1 MNAKRNG
8 DYAMKKLVYLF
19 CFMLLG
25 IQCQAI
31 EIFPLSNIET
41 SHINGTVQTKG
52 NRDIVI
58 LNVDSQTDNLS
69 DILTNTLNQ
78 RTLINATNN
87 VLASATTRRIATA
100 RDPYLVKIDGV
111 NYIMIKDNPTKNW
124 SKKDILGIDDTKE
137 TIFRALKSIESDGDR
152 TKLTPQE
159 LKRANIR
166 FAKVDN
172 NGVVL
177 ANDKTQDFDLDKI
190 SYIDMINLR
199 NIANGNIT
207 GVFGHFNL
215 YLKTNN
221 NSKKM
226 VIGYVTL
233 HNNDST
239 KISFK

>member
-1 MNAKRNG
+1 
-8 DYAMKKLVYLF
+8 MKKLVYLL

-25 IQCQAI
+25 LQCQAT

-41 SHINGTVQTKG
+41 SRINGTVQTRG
-52 NRDIVI
+52 NKDVI
-58 LNVDSQTDNLS
+58 TVNVDSQTDNLS

-87 VLASATTRRIATA
+87 VIASAATRSRATA
-100 RDPYLVKIDGV
+100 RDPYLVKIDGI
-111 NYIMIKDNPTKNW
+111 NYIMIIDNPSKKW
-124 SKKDILGIDDTKE
+124 SKNDILGIDDTKD
-137 TIFRALKSIESDGDR
+137 TIFQSLKGLESDGDR

-166 FAKVDN
+166 FVKLDN
-172 NGVVL
+172 NGALLV
-177 ANDKTQDFDLDKI
+177 NDKTQDYNLDKI
-190 SYIDMINLR
+190 SYIDMTNLR
-199 NIANGNIT
+199 NIANGSVT

-233 HNNDST
+233 HSDNDLKT
-239 KISFK
+239 LFK